1 MKEKRFCFETPVPNY
16 DMLRIEGVVYQDE
29 IKGFDIDEVTF
40 NGVNILSV
48 LNWLGDGSVN
58 EIDKIYNA
66 TASHLRNAQE
76 LVFVATFSELE
87 ARDFAGRL
95 SREQA
100 VELQGLYVLFLLSG

>member
-66 TASHLRNAQE
+66 TASHCEYVRQTWN
-76 LVFVATFSELE
+76 
-87 ARDFAGRL
+87 
-95 SREQA
+95 EQA
-100 VELQGLYVLFLLSG
+100 DITTDVNQDKREAA